1 MRQEQHARVGLLAA
15 VFSALTFST
24 SGALATSLIDAGWS
38 PTAAVAT
45 RITIAAL
52 VLAGPAAWSMRDRW
66 RTLRRQGGQVVA
78 YGLFAVAGCQLCYFY
93 ALQRLPVGVALM
105 LEYQGIVLV
114 VLWMWLRHGH
124 RPRPLTLAGSA
135 AALAG
140 LVLVLG
146 VLGNAHF
153 NLAGGLWGLGAA
165 ACLATYFVLG
175 SHISD
180 DLPPIA
186 LASGGMGVGAVTLLA
201 LGGTGLLPL
210 HVRLTTVSFASH
222 HVSWLVPVAGLSL
235 VAAVI
240 AYVAGI
246 AAARMLGAKLASFV
260 GLAEVVFAIGIAW
273 LLLGQL
279 PTTIQLA
286 GGVLIIAGIA
296 LVRLDELRTPT
307 TLPSDPARTRTPTA
321 DQPPAAT
328 TSPPNATSPVPAAAA
343 PAAAE

>member
-1 MRQEQHARVGLLAA
+1 MRQDQHARAGLLVA

-52 VLAGPAAWSMRDRW
+52 VLAVPAAWSMRGRW
-66 RTLRRQGGQVVA
+66 STLRHQVKPVIA

-105 LEYQGIVLV
+105 LEYQGIVFV
-114 VLWMWLRHGH
+114 VVWMWLRHGH

-146 VLGNAHF
+146 VLGDARL
-153 NLAGGLWGLGAA
+153 NLIGALCGLGAA
-165 ACLATYFVLG
+165 CCLAAYFVLG
-175 SHISD
+175 SHISS

-186 LASGGMGVGAVTLLA
+186 LASTGMGVGAVTLLA
-201 LGGTGLLPL
+201 AGGAGLLPM
-210 HVRLTTVSFASH
+210 HVRLTTVNFAGH
-222 HVSWLVPVAGLSL
+222 RVSWLVPVAGLSL

-279 PTTIQLA
+279 PTGVQLG
-286 GGVLIIAGIA
+286 GGVLIVAGIA

-307 TLPSDPARTRTPTA
+307 ASRPVPVVTA
-321 DQPPAAT
+321 DPVTTPAA
-328 TSPPNATSPVPAAAA
+328 SGL
-343 PAAAE
+343 EG